1 MPFLQNVFEQI
12 DRAGKIL
19 NLSSATRKF
28 LKNPEKV
35 LTVNF
40 PVKMDDGNWK
50 SFCGFRAQHST
61 ARGPAKGGVRFH
73 PDVDADEVQAL
84 ATLMSLKCAVVDL
97 PLGGGKGGVICDPKK
112 MSETE
117 LENLS
122 RGYIRALGDFIGPQK
137 DVPAPDVG
145 TDSKTMAFFAD
156 EFSKLKGE
164 NNFGV
169 VTGKPISLGGSL
181 GRETATADG
190 GFFVLERFCAVH
202 NLDLSKMRVA
212 IHGFGNAGKFFARNL
227 NHIGAKVVAI
237 ADSRGA
243 IFKNDGLP
251 VEKVIAEKEKTG
263 AVSNFSGVQ
272 KIEIAEVFAAPV
284 DILTPAAL
292 ENSINKKNAD
302 KIEAKIILELA
313 NGATTAK
320 ADKILSAKKIAVIPD
335 ILANA
340 GGVVVSYFEMVQNA
354 TNFFWDADEIREKL
368 QLKMYRALDAIFV
381 AAKEFKVDLRAAAF
395 VIALQ
400 KLAENLKIRGKV

>member
-19 NLSSATRKF
+19 NLSPATRKF

-40 PVKMDDGNWK
+40 PVKMDDGSWK
-50 SFCGFRAQHST
+50 SFRGFRAQHST

-112 MSETE
+112 MSAAE

-122 RGYIRALGDFIGPQK
+122 RGFIRALGDFIGQQK

-145 TDSKTMAFFAD
+145 TNSKTMAFFAD

-169 VTGKPISLGGSL
+169 VTGKPIPLGGSL

-190 GFFVLERFCAVH
+190 GFFVLEKFCAAH

-227 NHIGAKVVAI
+227 SYIGAKVVAI

-243 IFKNDGLP
+243 IFKTDGLP

-263 AVSNFSGVQ
+263 TISNFSGVQ
-272 KIEIAEVFAAPV
+272 KMEITEVFAAPV

-302 KIEAKIILELA
+302 KIKAKIILELA
-313 NGATTAK
+313 NGATTAA
-320 ADKILSAKKIAVIPD
+320 ADEILSAKKIAVIPD

-340 GGVVVSYFEMVQNA
+340 GGVAVSYFEMVQNA

-381 AAKEFKVDLRAAAF
+381 AAKEFKIDLRAAAF
-395 VIALQ
+395 VVALQ
-400 KLAENLKIRGKV
+400 KLTENLKARGKV